1 MLGMNEAL
9 MPSEASR
16 DNSIAIL
23 KCFTFHSTYDGNGQ
37 MPFLPPDW
45 AELTQKFDI
54 SALYFWGKNPRNFHG
69 TLLAQLAATIWQV
82 WLACIW

>member
-1 MLGMNEAL
+1 MWAYKIDAARMLGMNEAL

-37 MPFLPPDW
+37 MPFLPPD
-45 AELTQKFDI
+45 
-54 SALYFWGKNPRNFHG
+54 
-69 TLLAQLAATIWQV
+69 
-82 WLACIW
+82 